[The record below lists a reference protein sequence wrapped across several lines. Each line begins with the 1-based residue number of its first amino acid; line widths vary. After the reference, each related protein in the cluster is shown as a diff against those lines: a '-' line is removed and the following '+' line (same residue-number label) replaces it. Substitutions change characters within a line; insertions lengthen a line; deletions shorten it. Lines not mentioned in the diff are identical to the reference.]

1 MSLFIGG
8 HYLCQLCNYK
18 TNLKAN
24 FQLHCKTDK
33 HLQRLSHVN
42 HIKEGG
48 PSNEWKLRFLTSI
61 NPVELR
67 CNACD
72 FYTNSPHK
80 LQVHVSNQQHQA
92 ASVLFNHLQRM
103 EAIILDE
110 EKRSYNC
117 ILCKFASKS
126 KPGLMGHVRTMKHLQ
141 MEQIHQLQKRAEGN
155 TSQTE
160 IGDIFQVLEDPM
172 DEFNDDS
179 KGNYFDNFLEALV
192 YNKFEISKELF

>member
-1 MSLFIGG
+1 
-8 HYLCQLCNYK
+8 
-18 TNLKAN
+18 
-24 FQLHCKTDK
+24 
-33 HLQRLSHVN
+33 
-42 HIKEGG
+42 
-48 PSNEWKLRFLTSI
+48 
-61 NPVELR
+61 
-67 CNACD
+67 
-72 FYTNSPHK
+72 
-80 LQVHVSNQQHQA
+80 
-92 ASVLFNHLQRM
+92 M

-179 KGNYFDNFLEALV
+179 KGNYFEIFVGFSTQKLEV
-192 YNKFEISKELF
+192 SKELF